1 MSHFCGLVILTPE
14 YAKTHGMD
22 DSLAKY
28 DEGIEMPEYRKCDLS
43 DKDKLY
49 FLEHYLIDNAEEN
62 GAQIRANYK
71 KFKLGFIKFM
81 RGKKGYLTQKQY
93 QEKFPHAR
101 NKETKDSW
109 AFGLIYKNPEKWA
122 EYFKQGYPEFWNSFD
137 ETYAKFGKDW
147 NGNSWRK
154 DENGVWAIYSTYNPD
169 SKWDGYSVGG
179 RWDKSI
185 KTKSGEFVDM
195 CKFGEIDFEPY
206 PDDCYED
213 GEDWAGNPCKKL
225 KEGYEWHY
233 DNKNNFPFCIIIDGV
248 WYEKGDM
255 GWWGIVAN
263 EKGEEEWNGE
273 VSALLEKIPADSMVY
288 NVDFHI

>member
-14 YAKTHGMD
+14 YAKVNGMD

-28 DEGIEMPEYRKCDLS
+28 DENLETPEYRKCDLS
-43 DKDKLY
+43 DNDKQR
-49 FLEHYLIDNAEEN
+49 FLEYYLINKSEDKQLHEA
-62 GAQIRANYK
+62 YK
-71 KFKLGFIKFM
+71 KFKLGFITFM

-93 QEKFPHAR
+93 QEKYPNAR
-101 NKETKDSW
+101 DKETKEGW
-109 AFGLIYKNPEKWA
+109 ASALIYENPEKWV
-122 EYFKQGYPEFWNSFD
+122 EYFKKGYPEFWNSFED
-137 ETYAKFGKDW
+137 TYAEFGDDW

-154 DENGVWAIYSTYNPD
+154 DEDGVWAVYSSYNPN
-169 SKWDGYSVGG
+169 SKWDWYSVGN
-179 RWDKSI
+179 RWSNSI

-195 CKFGEIDFEPY
+195 CKFDEIDFEPY
-206 PDDCYED
+206 SDDCYE
-213 GEDWAGNPCKKL
+213 GGKDWLGNPCKKL

-233 DNKNNFPFCIIIDGV
+233 DNKDNFPFCLIIDGV

-255 GWWGIVAN
+255 GWWGMVAN

-273 VSALLEKIPADSMVY
+273 VAALLEKIPADSDVY

>member
-14 YAKTHGMD
+14 YAEVNGMD

-28 DEGIEMPEYRKCDLS
+28 DENLETPEYRKCDLS
-43 DKDKLY
+43 DEDKQR
-49 FLEHYLIDNAEEN
+49 FLEYYLINKSEDKQVRDDFET
-62 GAQIRANYK
+62 
-71 KFKLGFIKFM
+71 FKLGFITFM

-93 QEKFPHAR
+93 QEKYPNAR
-101 NKETKDSW
+101 NKKTKEGWVS
-109 AFGLIYKNPEKWA
+109 GLIYENPDEWV
-122 EYFKQGYPEFWNSFD
+122 EYFKQGYPKFWRSFWR
-137 ETYAKFGKDW
+137 TYRKFGEDW

-154 DENGVWAIYSTYNPD
+154 EKKGVWAVYSSYNPN
-169 SKWDGYSVGG
+169 SKWDWYSVGG
-179 RWDKSI
+179 RWRNSI

-195 CKFGEIDFEPY
+195 CKFDEIDFEPY
-206 PDDCYED
+206 SDNCYED
-213 GEDWAGNPCKKL
+213 GKDWLGNPCKKL

-233 DNKNNFPFCIIIDGV
+233 DNKDNFPFCVVIDGV

-255 GWWGIVAN
+255 GWWGMVAN

-273 VSALLEKIPADSMVY
+273 VAALLEKIPADSDVY

>member
-28 DEGIEMPEYRKCDLS
+28 DESIEMPEYRKCDLS

-71 KFKLGFIKFM
+71 KFKIGFIKFM

-109 AFGLIYKNPEKWA
+109 AFGLIYENPEKWV

-137 ETYAKFGKDW
+137 ETYAKFGEDW
-147 NGNSWRK
+147 NGNRWRK

-169 SKWDGYSVGG
+169 SKWDWYSVGN
-179 RWDKSI
+179 RWDNSI
-185 KTKSGEFVDM
+185 KTKDGQFVNM

-225 KEGYEWHY
+225 KDGYEWHY
-233 DNKNNFPFCIIIDGV
+233 DNKNNIPFCIIIDGV
-248 WYEKGDM
+248 WYERGDM

-263 EKGEEEWNGE
+263 EKGTEEWNGE
-273 VSALLEKIPADSMVY
+273 VSALLENIPADSTVY